1 MKEHLINDR
10 AALKERMEAKRS
22 AVLDWLKGESFTSPQ
37 LLCEVLGLQRNATY
51 KTIRSL
57 KKEGLVDTVTLTWI
71 TGQIHL
77 VVLTTHGAAMCI
89 DPENPVEVP
98 YYQQGRVA
106 ASSIAHQLDV
116 QRVKLKGLRA
126 GWRDWMPDQRA
137 HQLAGAER
145 GKWLKAPDSV
155 ATSPE
160 GCRVAIEIERT
171 IKSRKRYEKIIGDYL
186 QMIRAGLMERVD
198 YVTPDSAV
206 APRLAAVIR
215 SLQSVL
221 VGPEQGPSQR
231 VSITDAHRERF
242 NFYSLEDWPN
252 G

>member
-10 AALKERMEAKRS
+10 AALKKRMDDKRA
-22 AVLDWLKGESFTSPQ
+22 AVLEWLKGESFTSPQ
-37 LLCEVLGLQRNATY
+37 LLAEVLGLQRNATY
-51 KTIRSL
+51 KTIQSL
-57 KKEGLVDTVTLTWI
+57 KKEGLIDTVTLTWI

-106 ASSIAHQLDV
+106 TSTIAHQLDV
-116 QRVKLKGLRA
+116 QRAKLKALRA
-126 GWRDWMPDQRA
+126 GWRDWVPDQRS
-137 HQLAGAER
+137 HQLAAKR

-155 ATSPE
+155 ATSPD
-160 GCRVAIEIERT
+160 GVRVAIEIERT
-171 IKSRKRYEKIIGDYL
+171 IKSRKRYEKIISDYL
-186 QMIRAGLMERVD
+186 QMIRAGLMDRVD
-198 YVTPDSAV
+198 YVTPDAAV

-231 VSITDAHRERF
+231 VPITDAHRARF